1 MLDGF
6 STLQEYQKTMKIEP
20 ISSASDAARPF
31 WSVMIPAFNRT
42 EYIETLLNSILE
54 QNIPAEQMHIEVV
67 ENAPINPRIGEIVER
82 VGKGRIGHF
91 GQPSKMRY
99 TRNWTTCLQRSRGEW
114 VHFIHDD
121 DYILPGFYQ
130 TYMDQI
136 RETPHLELIGSQ
148 SKNIQS
154 DGNEIGPYVAP
165 RKARKVKDQR
175 IFKQQLLL
183 HNFLPPPAV
192 VLKRE
197 LIERIG
203 GYSNIMFYGADWE
216 FWTRA
221 ASQGQV
227 GFIDKTMSCYR
238 VQSNSKYRRHRL
250 KFQEPMLQRLLGSYI
265 LRDELDMKTRMQAK
279 ANIMLEGG
287 FTALTAAREK
297 GWKFSANIA
306 LKAAGNNDDLL
317 EWLYSDMASSDR
329 DDY

>member
-6 STLQEYQKTMKIEP
+6 SNLQKYQKTMMIEP
-20 ISSASDAARPF
+20 ISPAPDAGKPF

-42 EYIETLLNSILE
+42 DYIETLLNSILD
-54 QNIPAEQMHIEVV
+54 QNIPPEQMHIEVV
-67 ENAPINPRIGEIVER
+67 ENAPINPGIGEIVER

-91 GQPSKMRY
+91 RQPGKMRY
-99 TRNWTTCLQRSRGEW
+99 TRNWSTCLQRSKGEW

-130 TYMDQI
+130 TYTDLI
-136 RETPHLELIGSQ
+136 HDHPGLEMIGSQ
-148 SKNIQS
+148 SKSIES
-154 DGNEIGPYVAP
+154 DGKEIGPYVIP
-165 RKARKVKDQR
+165 RKARRVTDPR

-183 HNFLPPPAV
+183 HNFLAPPSV
-192 VLKRE
+192 VMRRE

-227 GFIDKTMSCYR
+227 GFVDKTMSCYR
-238 VQSNSKYRRHRL
+238 MQSNSKYRRHRL
-250 KFQEPMLQRLLGSYI
+250 KFQEPMLQRILGSYL
-265 LRDELDMKTRMQAK
+265 LRDELDLKTRIQAK
-279 ANIMLEGG
+279 GNIMLEGG
-287 FTALTAAREK
+287 FTGLTSFREK

-306 LKAAGNNDDLL
+306 LKALGNNDDLL
-317 EWLYSDMASSDR
+317 EWLYDDMANFNR
-329 DDY
+329 DEY